1 MTKEEMQ
8 ELLKQNQAETIALM
22 EAYFDPKFNLLLD
35 KMNLIADK
43 SQDHEERISRVEI
56 LNGIFH

>member
-22 EAYFDPKFNLLLD
+22 EAYFGPKFNLLLD

>member
-22 EAYFDPKFNLLLD
+22 EAYFDPNFLK
-35 KMNLIADK
+35 
-43 SQDHEERISRVEI
+43 
-56 LNGIFH
+56 

>member
-8 ELLKQNQAETIALM
+8 ELLKQNQAETIALI
-22 EAYFDPKFNLLLD
+22 EAYFDPKFDLLLD

-43 SQDHEERISRVEI
+43 IQDHEERISRVEI

>member
-35 KMNLIADK
+35 KMNLITDK

>member
-35 KMNLIADK
+35 KMNLIA
-43 SQDHEERISRVEI
+43 
-56 LNGIFH
+56 

>member
-22 EAYFDPKFNLLLD
+22 EAYFDPKFDLLLD

-43 SQDHEERISRVEI
+43 IQDHEERILRVEI

>member
-22 EAYFDPKFNLLLD
+22 EAYFNPKFDLLLD
-35 KMNLIADK
+35 KMNLISDK
-43 SQDHEERISRVEI
+43 IQDHEERISRVEI

>member
-22 EAYFDPKFNLLLD
+22 EAYFDPKFDLLLD

-43 SQDHEERISRVEI
+43 IQDHEERISRVEI

>member
-22 EAYFDPKFNLLLD
+22 EAYFNPKFDLLLD

-43 SQDHEERISRVEI
+43 IQDHEERISRVEI